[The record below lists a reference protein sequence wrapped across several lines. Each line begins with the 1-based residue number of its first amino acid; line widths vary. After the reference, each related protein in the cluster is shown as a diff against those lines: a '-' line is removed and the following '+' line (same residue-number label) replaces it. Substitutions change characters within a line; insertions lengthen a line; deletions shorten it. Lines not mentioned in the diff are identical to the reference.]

1 MLHVMHVIDS
11 LQIGGAERM
20 LVDLANV
27 TVELGHRASVCVT
40 RSAGPLATELRA
52 EVGCHVLGRR
62 SRFDLAG
69 LHRAGRLVRT
79 SGADVLHVHGRSSFS
94 LMAALRAVTPG
105 FPPIV
110 LHDHFG
116 RIEIDPHLP
125 SWFRRW
131 GRRALS
137 AYVGV
142 HPQLGAIAAAA
153 GVPADRIHTIG
164 NALDL
169 GRLLRAEPLDVRRE
183 LGLPATV
190 VGIMAANL
198 RPEKGLHVLVE
209 ALGCCAP
216 ERRPTVVVA
225 GREADPKYVR
235 RCRDRI
241 AALGLSDRIVVT
253 GERPDLPRLIL
264 GVDFAVM
271 PSVSESG
278 PLVLIEY
285 LVAGLPIVA
294 TRTGEIGRGLAEGG
308 LLGFVPP
315 DDPRA
320 LAAELERIATA
331 AGPELRARGGA
342 GRHLARERFEIRG
355 VMGRWLDIYRQVAE
369 GRTS

>member
-1 MLHVMHVIDS
+1 VIDS

-20 LVDLANV
+20 LIDLANV
-27 TVELGHRASVCVT
+27 TVELGHRTSVCAT
-40 RSAGPLATELRA
+40 RSAGPLAAELRP
-52 EVGCHVLGRR
+52 EIGLHMLDRR

-69 LHRAGRLVRT
+69 LRRVRRLIRT

-105 FPPIV
+105 CPPIV

-116 RIEIDPHLP
+116 RIEIDTRLP
-125 SWFRRW
+125 SWFRHW
-131 GRRALS
+131 GRRALA

-209 ALGCCAP
+209 ALGCCDP
-216 ERRPTVVVA
+216 GRRPIIVVA
-225 GREADPKYVR
+225 GREADPEYVR
-235 RCRDRI
+235 RCRERI
-241 AALGLSDRIVVT
+241 TALGLNDRLVLA
-253 GERPDLPRLIL
+253 GERPDLPRLIR
-264 GVDFAVM
+264 GADFAVM

-285 LVAGLPIVA
+285 LVAGLPVVA
-294 TRTGEIGRGLAEGG
+294 TRTGEIGRGLAEAG
-308 LLGFVPP
+308 LPGFIPP
-315 DDPRA
+315 NNPQA
-320 LAAELERIATA
+320 LAAALEQIATA
-331 AGPELRARGGA
+331 TGHELRVRGEA
-342 GRHLARERFEIRG
+342 GHHLARERFEIRG
-355 VMGRWLDIYRQVAE
+355 VMGRWLEIYHQIGE
-369 GRTS
+369 DRTS